1 MAIRRLAK
9 RLGTDEVLARKVK
22 RVEKMLCVKRRDP
35 YRTLLGRVVPDRASS
50 RARMTQA
57 ALAVVILRL
66 PSLARPSAI
75 DCVSCWVFDSSG
87 PSRYC
92 AREKRALILSSVA
105 SCRSEARKC
114 K

>member
-9 RLGTDEVLARKVK
+9 RLGTDEVVARKVK
-22 RVEKMLCVKRRDP
+22 RVEKMLCVKGN
-35 YRTLLGRVVPDRASS
+35 RTLLGRVVPDRASS